1 MEINRRDFLRTL
13 SGATAVAAS
22 ENLCGSGASSASAQ
36 GTVESKKQFATGL
49 GNLREQFPIFQQRNQ
64 GHPLVYLDSA
74 ATAQRPDKVIN
85 AIADYYRRVNANP
98 ARTLHSLARQSAEHY
113 EEARQTIARF
123 VNAGAAEEIVWTR
136 GTTEAINLVASSWG
150 SAYLH
155 PGDEILLSTAEHYS
169 NLVPWQIVALHTGA
183 RLRFV
188 DVDDGGALRLD
199 RLGALLSERTRLVAL
214 SHVSNV
220 LGRINPV
227 KEICER
233 AHCAGASVLIDAAQ
247 SVPHFPVDVQE
258 LGCDFL
264 AFSGHKMMG
273 PMGIGVLW
281 ARREIL
287 DNMPPYQ
294 SGSNMVHEVD
304 LEPVPAHFAEGG
316 LKFEAGTPNVAGAVG
331 LAAAVKFIESLN
343 RGELWRREQE
353 LTRHALLRLREV
365 EGLRLLGPSEGDDR
379 VSVFSF
385 VIDGI
390 SALDIVRAL
399 DAQGIAIRGG
409 DLAARPLLNRLG
421 VQAAARASA
430 YIYTQSSEFDA
441 LIEALLNLRRKK
453 S

>member
-22 ENLCGSGASSASAQ
+22 ETLRGSGAGSASAQ
-36 GTVESKKQFATGL
+36 GTVGSKKQLAAGL
-49 GNLREQFPIFQQRNQ
+49 GNLREQFPIFQQRNP
-64 GHPLVYLDSA
+64 GHPLIYLDSA
-74 ATAQRPDKVIN
+74 ATAQRPVKVID

-98 ARTLHSLARQSAEHY
+98 ARTLHSLARQSAKHY
-113 EEARQTIARF
+113 EEARLTVARF

-169 NLVPWQIVALHTGA
+169 NLVPWQIVALRAGA

-188 DVDDGGALRLD
+188 DVDDEGTLRLD
-199 RLGALLSERTRLVAL
+199 QLGALLSERTRLVAI

-247 SVPHFPVDVQE
+247 SVPHFPVDVQD

-304 LEPVPAHFAEGG
+304 LERVPEQFAEGG

-343 RGELWRREQE
+343 RGDLWRREQE

-365 EGLRLLGPSEGDDR
+365 EGLRLLGPSEACDR

-385 VIDGI
+385 VINGVP
-390 SALDIVRAL
+390 ALDIVRAL
-399 DAQGIAIRGG
+399 DEQGIAIRGG

-441 LIEALLNLRRKK
+441 LIEALLKLRRKK

>member
-1 MEINRRDFLRTL
+1 MEMKRRDFLRKV
-13 SGATAVAAS
+13 SGATALAAS
-22 ENLCGSGASSASAQ
+22 GSLCGPQAGTASAH
-36 GTVESKKQFATGL
+36 GTIGSTKQLAATF
-49 GNLREQFPIFQQRNQ
+49 GNLRAQFPIFQQRNQ
-64 GHPLVYLDSA
+64 GHPLIYLDSA
-74 ATAQRPDKVIN
+74 ATAQRPVQVIE
-85 AIADYYRRVNANP
+85 AIADYYRRINANP
-98 ARTLHSLARQSAEHY
+98 SKTLHWLARQSAEHY
-113 EEARQTIARF
+113 EEARRTIARF
-123 VNAGAAEEIVWTR
+123 VNAGAPEEIVWTR

-150 SAYLH
+150 GAHLH
-155 PGDEILLSTAEHYS
+155 PGDEVLLSTAEHYS
-169 NLVPWQIVALHTGA
+169 NLVPWQIAALRAGA

-188 DVDDGGALRLD
+188 DVDDEGVLRPDHLS
-199 RLGALLSERTRLVAL
+199 ASLSERTKLLAL

-233 AHCAGASVLIDAAQ
+233 AHCAGATVLIDAAQ
-247 SVPHFPVDVQE
+247 SLPHFLVDVQE

-287 DNMPPYQ
+287 DDMPPYQ

-304 LEPVPAHFAEGG
+304 LEQTSPHFAEGG

-331 LAAAVKFIESLN
+331 LAAAVKFIDSLN

-353 LTRHALLRLREV
+353 LTRHALLRLSEV
-365 EGLRLLGPSEGDDR
+365 EGLRLLGPSDADDR

-385 VIDGI
+385 VIDDI
-390 SALDIVRAL
+390 PALDIVRAL
-399 DAQGIAIRGG
+399 DQRGIAIRGG
-409 DLAARPLLNRLG
+409 DLAARPLLNRMG

-430 YIYTQSSEFDA
+430 YIYTKSSEFDA
-441 LIEALLNLRRKK
+441 LVEALLKLRRKK

>member
-1 MEINRRDFLRTL
+1 MEIQRRDFLRKL
-13 SGATAVAAS
+13 SGATALAAS
-22 ENLCGSGASSASAQ
+22 GALCGAHADTDFAHETIGS
-36 GTVESKKQFATGL
+36 TKQLAVTS
-49 GNLREQFPIFQQRNQ
+49 GNLREHFPIFQQRNH
-64 GHPLVYLDSA
+64 GHPLIYLDSA
-74 ATAQRPDKVIN
+74 ATAQRPVQVIN

-98 ARTLHSLARQSAEHY
+98 SKTLHWLARQSAEHY
-113 EEARQTIARF
+113 EEARRTIASF
-123 VNAGAAEEIVWTR
+123 VNAGVAEEIVWTR
-136 GTTEAINLVASSWG
+136 GATEAINLVASSWG
-150 SAYLH
+150 GAHLH
-155 PGDEILLSTAEHYS
+155 PGDEVLLSIAEHYS
-169 NLVPWQIVALHTGA
+169 NLVPWQIATLRAGA

-188 DVDDGGALRLD
+188 DVDDEGRLRLD
-199 RLGALLSERTRLVAL
+199 HLSALLSDRTKLVAL

-233 AHCAGASVLIDAAQ
+233 AHRAGASVLIDAAQ

-258 LGCDFL
+258 LGCDFM
-264 AFSGHKMMG
+264 AFSSHKMMG

-287 DNMPPYQ
+287 DDMPPYQ
-294 SGSNMVHEVD
+294 SGSNMVHDVD
-304 LEPVPAHFAEGG
+304 LESAAAHFAEGA
-316 LKFEAGTPNVAGAVG
+316 LKFEAGTPNVAGTVG

-343 RGELWRREQE
+343 AGKLWRREQE

-365 EGLRLLGPSEGDDR
+365 DGLRLLGPSDANDR

-399 DAQGIAIRGG
+399 NEEGIAIRGG
-409 DLAARPLLNRLG
+409 DLAAGPLLNRMG
-421 VQAAARASA
+421 VQTAARASA
-430 YIYTQSSEFDA
+430 YIYTQSCEFDA
-441 LIEALLNLRRKK
+441 LVEALLKLRGKK

>member
-22 ENLCGSGASSASAQ
+22 ETLCGSGAGSASAQ
-36 GTVESKKQFATGL
+36 GAVESKKQLAAGL

-64 GHPLVYLDSA
+64 GHPLIYLDSA
-74 ATAQRPDKVIN
+74 ATAQRPVKVIN

-155 PGDEILLSTAEHYS
+155 PGDEILLSTSEHYS
-169 NLVPWQIVALHTGA
+169 NLVPWQIAALRARA

-188 DVDDGGALRLD
+188 DVDEEGALRLD
-199 RLGALLSERTRLVAL
+199 QLGALLSERTRLVAI

-233 AHCAGASVLIDAAQ
+233 ARCAGASVLIDAAQ
-247 SVPHFPVDVQE
+247 SVPHFPVDVQD

-281 ARREIL
+281 ARREVL

-304 LEPVPAHFAEGG
+304 LERVPTRFAEGG

-343 RGELWRREQE
+343 RGDLWRREQE

-365 EGLRLLGPSEGDDR
+365 DGLRLLGPSEAGDR
-379 VSVFSF
+379 VSIFSF

-390 SALDIVRAL
+390 PALDLVRAL
-399 DAQGIAIRGG
+399 DEQGIAIRGG

-430 YIYTQSSEFDA
+430 YIYTQSAEFDA
-441 LIEALLNLRRKK
+441 LIEALLKLRRKK

>member
-1 MEINRRDFLRTL
+1 MEIQRRDFLRKL
-13 SGATAVAAS
+13 SGATALAAS
-22 ENLCGSGASSASAQ
+22 GALCGAHADTDFAHETIGS
-36 GTVESKKQFATGL
+36 TKQLAVTF
-49 GNLREQFPIFQQRNQ
+49 GNLREHFPIFQQRNH
-64 GHPLVYLDSA
+64 GHPLIYLDSA
-74 ATAQRPDKVIN
+74 ATAQRPVQVIN

-98 ARTLHSLARQSAEHY
+98 AKTLHSLARQSAEHY
-113 EEARQTIARF
+113 EEARRTIASF

-150 SAYLH
+150 GAHLH
-155 PGDEILLSTAEHYS
+155 PGDEVLISTAEHYS
-169 NLVPWQIVALHTGA
+169 NLVPWQIATLRAGA

-188 DVDDGGALRLD
+188 EMGDEGVLRLD
-199 RLGALLSERTRLVAL
+199 HLNALLSERTKLVAL
-214 SHVSNV
+214 PHVSNV

-287 DNMPPYQ
+287 DDMPPYQ
-294 SGSNMVHEVD
+294 SGSNMVHDVD
-304 LEPVPAHFAEGG
+304 LELVAAHFDGGG

-331 LAAAVKFIESLN
+331 LAAAVKFIDSLN

-365 EGLRLLGPSEGDDR
+365 DGLRLLGPSDANDR

-385 VIDGI
+385 VMDGI
-390 SALDIVRAL
+390 PALDIVRAL
-399 DAQGIAIRGG
+399 DEEGIAIRGG
-409 DLAARPLLNRLG
+409 NLAAGPLLNRMG
-421 VQAAARASA
+421 VHAAARASA
-430 YIYTQSSEFDA
+430 YIYTQSCEFDA
-441 LIEALLNLRRKK
+441 MVEALLKLRGKK

>member
-1 MEINRRDFLRTL
+1 
-13 SGATAVAAS
+13 
-22 ENLCGSGASSASAQ
+22 
-36 GTVESKKQFATGL
+36 
-49 GNLREQFPIFQQRNQ
+49 
-64 GHPLVYLDSA
+64 
-74 ATAQRPDKVIN
+74 
-85 AIADYYRRVNANP
+85 
-98 ARTLHSLARQSAEHY
+98 
-113 EEARQTIARF
+113 
-123 VNAGAAEEIVWTR
+123 
-136 GTTEAINLVASSWG
+136 
-150 SAYLH
+150 
-155 PGDEILLSTAEHYS
+155 
-169 NLVPWQIVALHTGA
+169 
-183 RLRFV
+183 
-188 DVDDGGALRLD
+188 LRLD
-199 RLGALLSERTRLVAL
+199 HLRALLSERTKLVAL

-220 LGRINPV
+220 LGRLNPV
-227 KEICER
+227 RDICER
-233 AHCAGASVLIDAAQ
+233 AHSAGARVLIDAAQ

-258 LGCDFL
+258 LACDFL

-287 DNMPPYQ
+287 DDMPPYQ

-316 LKFEAGTPNVAGAVG
+316 WKFEAGTPNVAGAVG

-365 EGLRLLGPSEGDDR
+365 EGLRLLGPSEADDR
-379 VSVFSF
+379 VSIFSF

-390 SALDIVRAL
+390 PALDIVRAL
-399 DAQGIAIRGG
+399 DEQGIAIRGG

-441 LIEALLNLRRKK
+441 LIEALLKLRRKK
-453 S
+453 VAN

>member
-1 MEINRRDFLRTL
+1 MEIQRRDFLRRL
-13 SGATAVAAS
+13 PGATALAAS
-22 ENLCGSGASSASAQ
+22 GALCGAHADTDFAHETIGS
-36 GTVESKKQFATGL
+36 TKQLAVTFGK
-49 GNLREQFPIFQQRNQ
+49 LREHFPIFQQRNH
-64 GHPLVYLDSA
+64 GHPLIYLDSA
-74 ATAQRPDKVIN
+74 ATAQRPVQVIN

-98 ARTLHSLARQSAEHY
+98 AKTLHSLARQSAEHY
-113 EEARQTIARF
+113 EEARRTIASF

-150 SAYLH
+150 VTHLH
-155 PGDEILLSTAEHYS
+155 PGDEVLLTTAEHYS
-169 NLVPWQIVALHTGA
+169 NLVPWQIATLRAGA

-188 DVDDGGALRLD
+188 DVDDVGVLRLD
-199 RLGALLSERTRLVAL
+199 HLSALLSERTKLVAL

-247 SVPHFPVDVQE
+247 SVPHFPVDVLE

-287 DNMPPYQ
+287 DDMPPYQ
-294 SGSNMVHEVD
+294 SGSNMVHDVN
-304 LEPVPAHFAEGG
+304 LELAPSHFAEGG

-343 RGELWRREQE
+343 HRELWRREQE

-365 EGLRLLGPSEGDDR
+365 DGLRLLSSSDANDR

-385 VIDGI
+385 VMDGI
-390 SALDIVRAL
+390 PALDIVRAL
-399 DAQGIAIRGG
+399 DEQGIAIRGG
-409 DLAARPLLNRLG
+409 DLAARPLLNRMG
-421 VQAAARASA
+421 VRAAARASA
-430 YIYTQSSEFDA
+430 YIYTQSCEFDA
-441 LIEALLNLRRKK
+441 MVEALLELRGKK

>member
-1 MEINRRDFLRTL
+1 MEIKRRDFLRKL
-13 SGATAVAAS
+13 SGATALVASGTLYGPQAGTTS
-22 ENLCGSGASSASAQ
+22 TPQTIGSA
-36 GTVESKKQFATGL
+36 KQLAATF
-49 GNLREQFPIFQQRNQ
+49 GNLRERFPIFQQRNQ
-64 GHPLVYLDSA
+64 AHPLVYLDSA
-74 ATAQRPDKVIN
+74 ATAQRPIEVIN
-85 AIADYYRRVNANP
+85 AIADYYCRVNANP
-98 ARTLHSLARQSAEHY
+98 AKTLHSLARQSAEHY
-113 EEARQTIARF
+113 EEARRITARF
-123 VNAGAAEEIVWTR
+123 VNASAAEEIVWTR

-150 SAYLH
+150 GAHLH
-155 PGDEILLSTAEHYS
+155 SGDEVLLSTAEHYS
-169 NLVPWQIVALHTGA
+169 NLVPWQIASLRTGA

-188 DVDDGGALRLD
+188 EVDDAGVLRLEH
-199 RLGALLSERTRLVAL
+199 LSALLSERTKLVAL

-227 KEICER
+227 RDICER
-233 AHCAGASVLIDAAQ
+233 AHCAGATVLIDAAQ

-287 DNMPPYQ
+287 DGMPPYQ
-294 SGSNMVHEVD
+294 SGSNMVHDVD
-304 LEPVPAHFAEGG
+304 LELAAAHFAEGA

-365 EGLRLLGPSEGDDR
+365 AGLRLLGPSDADDR

-390 SALDIVRAL
+390 PALDVVRAL
-399 DAQGIAIRGG
+399 DEEGIAIRGG
-409 DLAARPLLNRLG
+409 DLAARPLLNRMG
-421 VQAAARASA
+421 VQVAARASA

-441 LIEALLNLRRKK
+441 LVEALLKLPRKK

>member
-1 MEINRRDFLRTL
+1 MEIKRRDFLHKL
-13 SGATAVAAS
+13 SGAAALAAS
-22 ENLCGSGASSASAQ
+22 GTLYGPNAGTDSACETIGSTKRLAVTSA
-36 GTVESKKQFATGL
+36 
-49 GNLREQFPIFQQRNQ
+49 NLREQFPILKQRDQ
-64 GHPLVYLDSA
+64 ARPLIYLDSA
-74 ATAQRPDKVIN
+74 ATAQRPVQVIS
-85 AIADYYRRVNANP
+85 AIADYYRTVNANP
-98 ARTLHSLARQSAEHY
+98 AKTLHSLARQSAEHY
-113 EEARQTIARF
+113 EEARRTVASF
-123 VNAGAAEEIVWTR
+123 VNASAMEEIVWTR

-150 SAYLH
+150 GAHLH
-155 PGDEILLSTAEHYS
+155 PGDEVLLSTAEHYS
-169 NLVPWQIVALHTGA
+169 NLVPWQIATLRAGA

-188 DVDDGGALRLD
+188 DVDDEGVLRLD
-199 RLGALLSERTRLVAL
+199 RLSVLLSERTKLVAL

-227 KEICER
+227 REICER
-233 AHCAGASVLIDAAQ
+233 AHCAGATVLIDAAQ

-287 DNMPPYQ
+287 DDMPPYQ
-294 SGSNMVHEVD
+294 SGSNMVHDVD

-343 RGELWRREQE
+343 RKDLWRREQE
-353 LTRHALLRLREV
+353 LTRYALLRLREV
-365 EGLRLLGPSEGDDR
+365 EGLRLLGSSDADDR

-385 VIDGI
+385 VIDGLP
-390 SALDIVRAL
+390 ALDIVRAL
-399 DAQGIAIRGG
+399 DEQGIAIRGG
-409 DLAARPLLNRLG
+409 DLAARPLLNRMG
-421 VQAAARASA
+421 VQAAARASV

-441 LIEALLNLRRKK
+441 LVEALRKLRRKK